1 MTNRTPPELVQQIR
15 KLREDGVTLREIV
28 ELTGVCAATAMKLTA
43 DMENVRRLA
52 PRVSREQI
60 ERMQMLRREGLS
72 RPEISAECGISL
84 TTVRRH
90 TAGIQPEER
99 KLLEEKI
106 RKLYLEGKTYAQ
118 IEEETGAG
126 SWRVT
131 SCTKDLPRRQD
142 ERCKGPEPKKVAK
155 AAPPP
160 QEKKVAGSPETEK
173 TGGLCQ
179 HKKTCRH
186 WRPIMS
192 GPNGLCACHY
202 PIDRNEL
209 RPWPADQCPGFP
221 GPKTGPNPTPMGIKP
236 RRERS

>member
-1 MTNRTPPELVQQIR
+1 MGKRTKITPELVQQIW
-15 KLREDGVTLREIV
+15 KLRAEGVTLREIV
-28 ELTGVCAATAMKLTA
+28 ELTGVCATTAMKLTA

-90 TAGIQPEER
+90 TAGIQPEGR

-106 RKLYLEGKTYAQ
+106 RQLYLEGKTYAQ

-131 SCTKDLPRRQD
+131 SCTKDLPRRQA

-155 AAPPP
+155 AVPHL

-173 TGGLCQ
+173 TGGLCR
-179 HKKTCRH
+179 HKKTCRY
-186 WRPIMS
+186 WRHMS
-192 GPNGLCACHY
+192 GLDCYACHY
-202 PIDRNEL
+202 PVDNPVN

>member
-1 MTNRTPPELVQQIR
+1 MGKRTKITPELVQKIW
-15 KLREDGVTLREIV
+15 KLRADGVTLRKIV
-28 ELTGVCAATAMKLTA
+28 ELTGVCATTAMKLTA

-52 PRVSREQI
+52 P

-90 TAGIQPEER
+90 TAGIQPEGR

-106 RKLYLEGKTYAQ
+106 RQLYLEGKTYAQ

-131 SCTKDLPRRQD
+131 SCTKDLPRRQA

-155 AAPPP
+155 AVPHL

-173 TGGLCQ
+173 IGGLCR

-186 WRPIMS
+186 WRPLS
-192 GPNGLCACHY
+192 GLGGGISACHY
-202 PIDRNEL
+202 PIDRDEL

>member
-15 KLREDGVTLREIV
+15 KLRADGVTLREIV
-28 ELTGVCAATAMKLTA
+28 ELTGVCATTAMKLTA

-84 TTVRRH
+84 TNVGRAS
-90 TAGIQPEER
+90 AGIQPEGR
-99 KLLEEKI
+99 KLLKEKI
-106 RKLYLEGKTYAQ
+106 RQLYLEGKTYAQ

-131 SCTKDLPRRQD
+131 SCTKDLPRRQA
-142 ERCKGPEPKKVAK
+142 ERCKRPKPKKIAK
-155 AAPPP
+155 AVQPP
-160 QEKKVAGSPETEK
+160 QERKVTGSPEAEK
-173 TGGLCQ
+173 ARGLCR
-179 HKKTCRH
+179 HKETCRY
-186 WRPIMS
+186 WRHMS
-192 GPNGLCACHY
+192 GLDCYACHY
-202 PIDRNEL
+202 PVDNPVN

-236 RRERS
+236 RREKP

>member
-1 MTNRTPPELVQQIR
+1 MGKRTKITPELVQKIW
-15 KLREDGVTLREIV
+15 KLRADGVTLREIV
-28 ELTGVCAATAMKLTA
+28 ELTGVCATTAMKLTA

-72 RPEISAECGISL
+72 QPEISAECGISL

-90 TAGIQPEER
+90 TAGIQPEGR

-106 RKLYLEGKTYAQ
+106 RQLYLEGKTYAQ

-131 SCTKDLPRRQD
+131 SCTKDLPRRQA
-142 ERCKGPEPKKVAK
+142 ERCKRPEPKKVAK
-155 AAPPP
+155 AVQPP
-160 QEKKVAGSPETEK
+160 QEDKVAGSPEAEK
-173 TGGLCQ
+173 TGGLCR

-192 GPNGLCACHY
+192 GPNGIYACHY

-209 RPWPADQCPGFP
+209 RPWPVDQCPGFP
-221 GPKTGPNPTPMGIKP
+221 RKGTSKK
-236 RRERS
+236 

>member
-1 MTNRTPPELVQQIR
+1 MGKRTKITPELVQKIW
-15 KLREDGVTLREIV
+15 KLRADGVTLREIV
-28 ELTGVCAATAMKLTA
+28 ELTGVCAKTAMKLTA

-72 RPEISAECGISL
+72 QPEISAECGISL

-90 TAGIQPEER
+90 TAGIQPEGR

-106 RKLYLEGKTYAQ
+106 RQLYLEGKTYAQ

-131 SCTKDLPRRQD
+131 SCTKDLPRRQA

-155 AAPPP
+155 AVPPL

-173 TGGLCQ
+173 IGGLCR
-179 HKKTCRH
+179 HKETCRY
-186 WRPIMS
+186 WRHMS
-192 GPNGLCACHY
+192 GLDCYACHY
-202 PIDRNEL
+202 PVDNPVN

-221 GPKTGPNPTPMGIKP
+221 GPKTGPNQTPMGIK
-236 RRERS
+236 RKE